1 MDGTTNEH
9 ADIKA
14 EGFPT
19 LLFFPAEEGAKP
31 ILYEGGDRSLA
42 VSRGLLGWSYLQM
55 FGTCLFLIVGVV
67 DRKESSC
74 SSIVC

>member
-9 ADIKA
+9 AEIKA

-31 ILYEGGDRSLA
+31 IVYEGGDRSLA
-42 VSRGLLGWSYLQM
+42 ALTK
-55 FGTCLFLIVGVV
+55 FI
-67 DRKESSC
+67 KEHAKIPYELPKKKKEDESDEN
-74 SSIVC
+74 VEL